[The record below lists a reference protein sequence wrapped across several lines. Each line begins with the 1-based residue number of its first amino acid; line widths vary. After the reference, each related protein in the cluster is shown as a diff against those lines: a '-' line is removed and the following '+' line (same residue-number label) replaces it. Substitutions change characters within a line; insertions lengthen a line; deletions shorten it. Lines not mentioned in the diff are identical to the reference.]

1 MKTLAKIIKRLLF
14 GPSLE
19 DYEERQKAENV
30 KMVQRMGG
38 TPLIKAT
45 VSADERRSA
54 DMLAIAK
61 MQSDMQRHILR
72 QQVLSCKG
80 ILQGVTGDS
89 GTITVSR

>member
-19 DYEERQKAENV
+19 DYEARQKAENV
-30 KMVQRMGG
+30 KMVQRMES

-45 VSADERRSA
+45 MSADERRAA

-61 MQSDMQRHILR
+61 MQSDMQRHIIR
-72 QQVLSCKG
+72 QQMLSSKG